1 MRCMSVWGIYS
12 MGCRSVDLLDNTLLY
27 EIPLERV
34 VGKLT
39 VFKVA
44 YFYLFLVVTLLV
56 LQPFTNWYTAVV
68 AEWYVYLWNKYLV
81 NGVQLYLL

>member
-1 MRCMSVWGIYS
+1 
-12 MGCRSVDLLDNTLLY
+12 MGYRSVGLDNTLLY

-39 VFKVA
+39 VFKLA

-56 LQPFTNWYTAVV
+56 LQPFTDWYTLLVS
-68 AEWYVYLWNKYLV
+68 EWYVYLWNKYLV
-81 NGVQLYLL
+81 NGIQFYLL